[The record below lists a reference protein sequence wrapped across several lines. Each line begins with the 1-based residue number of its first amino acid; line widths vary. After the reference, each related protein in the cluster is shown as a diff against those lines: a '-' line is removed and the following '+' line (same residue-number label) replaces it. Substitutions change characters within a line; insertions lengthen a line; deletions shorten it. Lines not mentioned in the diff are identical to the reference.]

1 MQIHERFCL
10 LRERFCAIN
19 KNMANENKDMFVSE
33 RFKMI
38 LEYLEAHKRATVEEL
53 AQKLYVSPATVRRD
67 FASMQKLGM
76 LQRTH
81 GGAVYL
87 SASEDVSIF
96 VRMEKESV
104 SKETVATVA
113 MNHMPEF
120 TSCFIDNSSTAFAL
134 ATRMNLA
141 FKTVVTNGLQI
152 AAKLS
157 EKKNVE
163 VIFLGGTIRYSN
175 YASTGI
181 YPCKMLDDFHLD
193 VMLSGSAAVTLE
205 GAYERS
211 LETMEIK
218 QSAFKRCKK
227 RILLVDKSKF
237 AENFIYRTAPLSN
250 YDLICTDASSE
261 TIAPYVAAG
270 IHVVNR

>member
-1 MQIHERFCL
+1 MT
-10 LRERFCAIN
+10 N
-19 KNMANENKDMFVSE
+19 DNNELFVSE

-38 LEYLEAHKRATVEEL
+38 LDYLEVHKRATVEEL
-53 AQKLYVSPATVRRD
+53 AAKLYVSTATIRRD
-67 FASMQKLGM
+67 LAAMQKLGV

-81 GGAVYL
+81 GGALFL
-87 SASEDVSIF
+87 STSQDVSIF
-96 VRMEKESV
+96 VRMEKESA
-104 SKETVATVA
+104 SKEAVATVA
-113 MNHMPEF
+113 LSHLPDF
-120 TSCFIDNSSTAFAL
+120 KSCFVDNSSTAFAL
-134 ATRMNLA
+134 AARLDLS

-181 YPCKMLDDFHLD
+181 YPCKMMDDFNLD
-193 VMLSGSAAVTLE
+193 LMLSGSASVHLE
-205 GAYERS
+205 GAFERS

-218 QSAFKRCKK
+218 RSALQHCRH

-237 AENFIYRTAPLSN
+237 NEDFIYRTAPLTD
-250 YDLICTDASSE
+250 YDFICTDASNSI
-261 TIAPYVAAG
+261 IAPYVAKG
-270 IHVVNR
+270 VRIFNK

>member
-1 MQIHERFCL
+1 
-10 LRERFCAIN
+10 
-19 KNMANENKDMFVSE
+19 MANNKEMFVSE
-33 RFKMI
+33 RFKDIMD
-38 LEYLEAHKRATVEEL
+38 YLEERKRATVEEL
-53 AQKLYVSPATVRRD
+53 SEKLFVSPATIRRD
-67 FASMQKLGM
+67 LSAMQKLGM

-81 GGAVYL
+81 GGAIYV

-104 SKETVATVA
+104 SKETVASVA
-113 MNHMPEF
+113 MGHMPEF

-134 ATRMNLA
+134 ATRLNLA

-163 VIFLGGTIRYSN
+163 VIFLGGKIRYSN
-175 YASTGI
+175 YASTGSL
-181 YPCKMLDDFHLD
+181 PCKMLENYSLD
-193 VMLSGSAAVTLE
+193 LMLCGSAAVSLE

-218 QSAFKRCKK
+218 QSAFRRCKK
-227 RILLVDKSKF
+227 KMLLVDKSKF
-237 AENFIYRTAPLSN
+237 SENFIYRTAPLN
-250 YDLICTDASSE
+250 QYDIVCTDADSSL
-261 TIAPYVAAG
+261 IQPYLAAG
-270 IHVVNR
+270 IRIYNR